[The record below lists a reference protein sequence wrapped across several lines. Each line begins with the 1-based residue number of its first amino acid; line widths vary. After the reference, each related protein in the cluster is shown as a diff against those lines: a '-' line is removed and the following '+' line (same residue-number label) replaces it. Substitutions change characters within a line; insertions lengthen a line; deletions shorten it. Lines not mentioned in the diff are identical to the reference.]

1 MSQRKIQPTLFTFWS
16 TKEVKHREEKVN
28 ISLLLRAE
36 EPIPGNFLWSHFPKR
51 FKNTVG
57 LSVKVKYTNGHN
69 VVTKSNPSNKLAVTS
84 HKL

>member
-36 EPIPGNFLWSHFPKR
+36 EPIPGNYLCSHSLKD
-51 FKNTVG
+51 
-57 LSVKVKYTNGHN
+57 
-69 VVTKSNPSNKLAVTS
+69 
-84 HKL
+84 